1 MVDRRVCF
9 EGTTPRE
16 TNMSVDTISFSV
28 LTNLEEKEKVA
39 AMMRLLHEEDWS
51 AFNLDVSRFPSSIE
65 YIVSNP
71 FAGQIVLFREAGEV
85 KGYALLVPFW
95 SNEFGGTILFVDEL
109 FVEPGSRNRGIGRSF
124 FRYLEREQPFRPVA
138 FGLGVSPKNNRAR
151 RLYESVGFV
160 ELSYTTLTRPA
171 LSSAD

>member
-1 MVDRRVCF
+1 MDI
-9 EGTTPRE
+9 
-16 TNMSVDTISFSV
+16 DLISFSV
-28 LTNLEEKEKVA
+28 LTNLEELEKVA
-39 AMMRLLHEEDWS
+39 AMMRQLHEEDWS
-51 AFNLDVSRFPSSIE
+51 AFNLDFSRFASSIE

-71 FAGQIVLFREAGEV
+71 SAGQIVLFREDGEV

-124 FRYLEREQPFRPVA
+124 FRYLEQEQPFRPVA
-138 FGLGVSPKNNRAR
+138 FGLGVSPKNSRAR

-171 LSSAD
+171 FSSVE